1 LKARISPASLAEVH
15 RAVGWRPVAQHAQAL
30 EVGHLQRDLLGG
42 VGAALGLHLVA
53 AEVAAVLLLDRVLDR
68 QAVAVPAG
76 HVLRVEAGQLPRLD
90 DHVLEHLVDGV
101 AHVDLAVGVG
111 RAVVQHEQRRALA
124 RIAQALVETAFVFP
138 LGLTQPGSRLGR
150 SPRIGKGVSGRF
162 RVGSGAGW
170 AARRQDT
177 EIRGLG
183 IDLAHSDAFDLSL
196 GLRSDSGRSDDS
208 SPALAGM
215 GDVKRTIRA
224 RIGATWRFAPDW
236 ALSANWTV
244 DAFNRGGG
252 NLIDAKLQH
261 ERTLSPRLHLTSG
274 MSLSAG
280 GPRYMQT
287 YHGVTAEQ
295 SAATG
300 YPEYKPGTSLRDL
313 QLFTSLRVD
322 IGDDWVGVLGIGFT
336 RTLGDVTDSPLTT
349 RPNAF
354 SLSTGIGWRF

>member
-1 LKARISPASLAEVH
+1 MRSDP
-15 RAVGWRPVAQHAQAL
+15 
-30 EVGHLQRDLLGG
+30 
-42 VGAALGLHLVA
+42 
-53 AEVAAVLLLDRVLDR
+53 
-68 QAVAVPAG
+68 
-76 HVLRVEAGQLPRLD
+76 
-90 DHVLEHLVDGV
+90 
-101 AHVDLAVGVG
+101 AVGVVAALLLTVGTVAQAAPGDG
-111 RAVVQHEQRRALA
+111 RAVSGAVTLIGQYGPD
-124 RIAQALVETAFVFP
+124 F
-138 LGLTQPGSRLGR
+138 LGASDSGASLRPGLYLRWGR
-150 SPRIGKGVSGRF
+150 VS
-162 RVGSGAGW
+162 VSSGAGW